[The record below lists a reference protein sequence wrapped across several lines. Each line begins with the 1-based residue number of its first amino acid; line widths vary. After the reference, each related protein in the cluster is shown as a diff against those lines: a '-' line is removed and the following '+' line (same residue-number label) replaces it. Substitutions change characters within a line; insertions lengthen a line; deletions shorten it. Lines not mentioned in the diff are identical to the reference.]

1 MADWFE
7 NWFESDE
14 YLNVYRHRNHEDAKK
29 LFDLIV
35 RNIQIPDKGTVLDLA
50 CGAGRHSMLFA
61 KRGYKVTS
69 VDLSKNLLEIAR
81 NEAKIENVELNL
93 IRCDIRKF
101 TTDIEFDLVLNLFT
115 SFGYFENDSE
125 NFAIFDTVYTSLKKD
140 GFFVFDYLN
149 KDFVEKNI
157 VPEDVTVNNGTTIL
171 QTRQIT
177 GGRVVKNIK
186 IQKEDKE
193 LSFLES
199 VRLYSKDILV
209 DELESRRF
217 KVNNIFGDLN
227 GNKFNKDSDRVII
240 IAKK

>member
-29 LFDLIV
+29 LFDLIA

-50 CGAGRHSMLFA
+50 CGAGRHSILFA